1 MIKRLL
7 SLVVAASLMTFA
19 AAQAPTP
26 VKVGALMSY
35 TGTLAEFG
43 PAIERGIELALI
55 QINEAAEEFFGG
67 PILELV
73 TEDDATN
80 PNTGVERARKMV
92 NTDNVVA
99 IIGGLASGVTAAV
112 AESVSIPNGVVTISP
127 ASTSPVISFL
137 PDLEGYVFRTV
148 ASDSLQGV
156 VSAMLARG
164 EIVEGHSYDT
174 ASVIYLNEAYGQGL
188 AQAFKAAFEAR
199 GGKVLEMVPIDT
211 VQQPTYTAQLE
222 RALQDNPD
230 VLYAVSYPGEA
241 EVFLQESRDI
251 FGYTSWQFVDGTQS
265 IDIINATG
273 ADVIEGS
280 YGTSAGADPAWAGY
294 ARFVEFYEAQY
305 DEKPPLPYMDT
316 GYDAMATIGLA
327 VAQALIEGVD
337 VDSDA
342 VRDRLR
348 VVANPDGETVGVGDF
363 AKAFELLAAGT
374 AIDYTGAAGEVDYDE
389 SGDVI
394 TPIEVW
400 QYTDGTIKTFRVL
413 TVNEIPAE

>member
-1 MIKRLL
+1 MKRLI

-43 PAIERGIELALI
+43 PAIESGIQLAMD

-73 TEDDATN
+73 TEDDGTN

-112 AESVSIPNGVVTISP
+112 AESVSIPNGIVMISP
-127 ASTSPVISFL
+127 ASTSPVIGFL
-137 PDLEGYVFRTV
+137 PDIEDYVYRTV
-148 ASDSLQGV
+148 ASDALQGIV
-156 VSAMLARG
+156 GAMLARG
-164 EIVEGHSYDT
+164 EIVPGYSHDT
-174 ASVIYLNEAYGQGL
+174 ASILYLNEAYGQGL
-188 AQAFKAAFEAR
+188 AEAFKAAFEAR
-199 GGKVLEMVPIDT
+199 GGKVLAMVPIDT

-222 RALQDNPD
+222 VALAGNPD

-241 EVFLQESRDI
+241 EVYLQESRDI
-251 FGYTSWQFVDGTQS
+251 FNYTSWQFVDGTQS
-265 IDIINATG
+265 IDIITSTG

-280 YGTSAGADPAWAGY
+280 YGTSAGADPNWAGY
-294 ARFVEFYEAQY
+294 ARFVEFYEAAHNV
-305 DEKPPLPYMDT
+305 KPPLPYMDT

-327 VAQALIEGVD
+327 VAKALIDGDD
-337 VDSDA
+337 VTSEA

-348 VVANPDGETVGVGDF
+348 EVANPDGETVGVGDF
-363 AKAFELLAAGT
+363 LQAFEMLAAGT

-389 SGDVI
+389 LGDVI

-400 QYTDGTIKTFRVL
+400 QYTDGTIETYQVL
-413 TVNEIPAE
+413 TVTEIPAE

>member
-1 MIKRLL
+1 MKRLIA
-7 SLVVAASLMTFA
+7 LVVAASVLSFG

-43 PAIERGIELALI
+43 PNIERGIELAMI
-55 QINEAAEEFFGG
+55 HINDAATEFFGG
-67 PILELV
+67 PILEMV
-73 TEDDATN
+73 VEDDATN

-112 AESVSIPNGVVTISP
+112 AESVSIPNGIVTISP
-127 ASTSPVISFL
+127 ASTSPVIGFL
-137 PDLEGYVFRTV
+137 PDMEDFVYRTV
-148 ASDSLQGV
+148 ASDALQGI

-164 EIVEGHSYDT
+164 EIVPGYSHDT
-174 ASVIYLNEAYGQGL
+174 ASIVYLNEAYGQGL

-199 GGKVLEMVPIDT
+199 GGKVLAMVPLDT

-222 RALQDNPD
+222 QALADNPD

-241 EVFLQESRDI
+241 EVYLQEARDL

-265 IDIINATG
+265 IDIITAAG

-280 YGTSAGADPAWAGY
+280 FGTSAGADPNWAGY
-294 ARFVEFYEAQY
+294 ATFVELFEAQY
-305 DEKPPLPYMDT
+305 GEKPPLPYMDT

-327 VAQALIEGVD
+327 VAKSILDGVN
-337 VDSDA
+337 VDSEA

-348 VVANPDGETVGVGDF
+348 EVSNPDGEVVGVGDF
-363 AKAFELLAAGT
+363 ARAFELLAAGT
-374 AIDYTGAAGEVDYDE
+374 AIDYSGAAGEVDYDE
-389 SGDVI
+389 RGDVI

-400 QYTDGTIKTFRVL
+400 QYTNGSIETYKVL
-413 TVNEIPAE
+413 TVTEIPAE

>member
-26 VKVGALMSY
+26 VKVGMLMSY

-43 PAIERGIELALI
+43 PAIERGVELAML

-67 PILELV
+67 PIIELV
-73 TEDDATN
+73 TEDDGTN

-112 AESVSIPNGVVTISP
+112 AESVSIPNGIVTISP

-137 PDLEGYVFRTV
+137 PDIEGYVFRTV
-148 ASDSLQGV
+148 ASDSLQGI

-164 EIVEGHSYDT
+164 EIVEGYSHDT

-188 AQAFKAAFEAR
+188 AEAFKAAFEKR

-280 YGTSAGADPAWAGY
+280 YGTSAGADPEWAGY
-294 ARFVEFYEAQY
+294 ARFVELYEAQY

-327 VAQALIEGVD
+327 VAQAMIEGVD

-348 VVANPDGETVGVGDF
+348 VVANPDGEAVGVGDF

-389 SGDVI
+389 AGDVI

-400 QYTDGTIKTFRVL
+400 QYTDGTIKTYQVL
-413 TVNEIPAE
+413 TVTEIPAE